1 MINLS
6 IRMYK
11 SFYNFVL
18 LLKTEE
24 EFEEIAKSFKEPVK
38 EIIDKFK

>member
-1 MINLS
+1 MIDL
-6 IRMYK
+6 IRKYK

-18 LLKTEE
+18 LLKTEK
-24 EFEEIAKSFKEPVK
+24 EFEEIAKSFKESVK